1 MLAFR
6 AFCERLMGGFDEI
19 ATTGSPGLIAALGMG
34 TVFVCLTLLYVVT
47 RLLGR
52 YLPRVLQAASSAPAE
67 AAAAAAENA
76 TEQTASA
83 DEEAASG
90 AGNVAAAIAIALTR
104 HRASRARAEVE
115 VTRGTSPW
123 KVAGRIRALRDR

>member
-1 MLAFR
+1 
-6 AFCERLMGGFDEI
+6 MGGFDEI

-34 TVFVCLTLLYVVT
+34 TVFMCLTLLYVVT

-52 YLPRVLQAASSAPAE
+52 YLPRLLQAVSSASAE
-67 AAAAAAENA
+67 AAVTPAANGAE
-76 TEQTASA
+76 QSASP

-90 AGNVAAAIAIALTR
+90 AANVAAAIAIALTR
-104 HRASRARAEVE
+104 HRASRAQAEVE

-123 KVAGRIRALRDR
+123 KMAGRMRALRDR